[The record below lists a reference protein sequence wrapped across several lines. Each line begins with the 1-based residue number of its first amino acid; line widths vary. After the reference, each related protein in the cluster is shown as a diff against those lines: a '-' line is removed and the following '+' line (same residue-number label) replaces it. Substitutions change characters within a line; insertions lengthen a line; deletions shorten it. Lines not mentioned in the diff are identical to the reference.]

1 MHIVSTIGLFL
12 IMVVVVCFL
21 REITETQAAMKSVED
36 SKSQLLVTTSELQTK
51 LEAGFSVSCN

>member
-21 REITETQAAMKSVED
+21 REITETQAAM
-36 SKSQLLVTTSELQTK
+36 
-51 LEAGFSVSCN
+51 